1 MAIEITLNGKKTFI
15 EKESSVGEFIQNLG
29 KEKNMNL
36 SGAVVLIDDEVIKK
50 ADWDISFV
58 KAGAAVEVLAF
69 VSGG

>member
-1 MAIEITLNGKKTFI
+1 MEIILNGKKVPLERDMTVSEFI
-15 EKESSVGEFIQNLG
+15 ENLG

-36 SGAVVLIDDEVIKK
+36 SGAVVLIDDDVVKK
-50 ADWDISFV
+50 ADWDKSFV

>member
-1 MAIEITLNGKKTFI
+1 MEITLNGKKTELQKEMTIAEFI
-15 EKESSVGEFIQNLG
+15 ENLS
-29 KEKNMNL
+29 KEKNMTL

-50 ADWDISFV
+50 ADWDNSFV

>member
-1 MAIEITLNGKKTFI
+1 MEIILNGKKAEL
-15 EKESSVGEFIQNLG
+15 EKEMSVTDFIQKLSQ
-29 KEKNMNL
+29 EKNMTL

-50 ADWDISFV
+50 ADWDKSFV

>member
-1 MAIEITLNGKKTFI
+1 MEIILNGKKTSLEKEMCVSEFI
-15 EKESSVGEFIQNLG
+15 ENLG

-50 ADWDISFV
+50 VDWDKSFV

>member
-1 MAIEITLNGKKTFI
+1 MEITLNGKKTGL
-15 EKESSVGEFIQNLG
+15 EKEMSVTDFIQKLSQ
-29 KEKNMNL
+29 EKNMTL

-50 ADWDISFV
+50 ADWDKSFV

>member
-1 MAIEITLNGKKTFI
+1 MEITLNGKKTEL
-15 EKESSVGEFIQNLG
+15 EKEMSVTDFIQKLSQ
-29 KEKNMNL
+29 EKNMTL

-50 ADWDISFV
+50 ADWDKSFV

>member
-1 MAIEITLNGKKTFI
+1 MEIILNGKKTPL
-15 EKESSVGEFIQNLG
+15 EKEMTVSEFILNLG

-50 ADWDISFV
+50 SDWDKTFV
-58 KAGAAVEVLAF
+58 KASSSVEVLAF

>member
-1 MAIEITLNGKKTFI
+1 MEITLNGKKTEL
-15 EKESSVGEFIQNLG
+15 EKEMSVTDFIQKLSQ
-29 KEKNMNL
+29 EKNMIL

-50 ADWDISFV
+50 ADWDKSFV

>member
-1 MAIEITLNGKKTFI
+1 MEITLNGKKTELQKEMTVAEFI
-15 EKESSVGEFIQNLG
+15 ENLS
-29 KEKNMNL
+29 KEKNMTL

-50 ADWDISFV
+50 ADWDKSFV

>member
-1 MAIEITLNGKKTFI
+1 MEIILNGKKTPL
-15 EKESSVGEFIQNLG
+15 EKEMTVTEFIQNLG

-50 ADWDISFV
+50 ADWDKSFV
-58 KAGAAVEVLAF
+58 KAGSAIEVLAF